1 MKPGYLIKRGL
12 LMLLVMVEM
21 IATGTSYATPD
32 SQVQSTEELARALLA
47 RLTPE
52 ERVGQLFVVDFE
64 GNNLEENPELIDL
77 ISRYH
82 IGGVNLKASNNNI
95 PQDENA
101 LLNLWV
107 LIQEL
112 QRTEI
117 NNSRQTSI
125 NPDSQEQF
133 SPAVIPLLI
142 AIKQDG
148 DGYPGN
154 QILDQLSAIPS
165 QFAIGATWNTDLAQK
180 TGELLSQEL
189 SAVGINLYLG
199 PSLNVHVNP
208 RPELAGDLGTNS
220 FSGSAFW
227 VGEMGAAFINGLHQG
242 SGNRLAVIS
251 KNFPGFVGADQ
262 PLSDEIPAIRKT
274 LDQLLLTELPPFY
287 KVTDLGADPLSITD
301 GLLLT
306 HARYQAFQSNIST
319 ITPPITLDPQALSQ
333 LLSLQELSTWHT
345 NGGLVVSDELGT
357 QAIRRYYVQIGQK
370 YDPKFISRD
379 ALLAGND
386 LILTGNFVGPDSPD
400 LYTSM
405 VNTLNFFAQ
414 KYRDDV
420 SFAQLVDA
428 AVLRVLML
436 KYKLYNN
443 SFSEENIL
451 LPSEQ
456 IEAIGQ
462 PNETTFDVA
471 RLGATLISPAP
482 ENLNNVLPNAPAS
495 TDFITIFTDTQS
507 YQPCPSCAQ
516 VKAPAPNALESVI
529 IRLYGPNGDGLIVPG
544 NVASY
549 TFEDLDEAVSQS
561 NDPESLVIANIQRAE
576 WLVFLQLNPTSNRP
590 GSLAFSR
597 FLSETPE
604 LLQDKKIVVFGLNA
618 PYFLNATEISTVS
631 AYFGLYSKQP
641 QFIEVA
647 ARLLFKELN
656 AIGAPPVTLNSV
668 GYILDQ
674 ALTPNS
680 AQTIPLRIAHEGT
693 SSAEVGP
700 GTPTPTSAP
709 FNRGD
714 IVVLESGPILDYNG
728 HPVRDNT
735 LVRFTLI
742 STNSEGTSTQ
752 RELTSLTSEG
762 IAQSNFIL
770 DTAGTLS
777 VQASSG
783 QPAAMSN
790 QVQINI
796 SGATIPESTPVETI
810 APATITPTEIIPAPT
825 PPPEEPRV
833 VNNLIDWML
842 ALLVILFISLFAYQ
856 SGALAGQ
863 VRWGVRWGLSAL
875 IGGLIVNAY
884 ISFNLPGASTL
895 VGEFNIWGIVL
906 SVAGGSLIGWAS
918 GIIWR
923 WLSRSKPS
931 DDLELK
937 KRKNS

>member
-1 MKPGYLIKRGL
+1 MKSVYVIKRGL
-12 LMLLVMVEM
+12 LVLLAILVMV
-21 IATGTSYATPD
+21 ATGTSYATPD
-32 SQVQSTEELARALLA
+32 PQVQTTEELARTLLA

-64 GNNLEENPELIDL
+64 GHDLEENSELIDL
-77 ISRYH
+77 ISLYH

-95 PQDENA
+95 PQGEDP

-117 NNSRQTSI
+117 NTSRETLF
-125 NPDSQEQF
+125 NPEISEQF
-133 SPAVIPLLI
+133 NPALIPLFI
-142 AIKQDG
+142 AINQDG

-154 QILDQLSAIPS
+154 QILSQLSAIPS
-165 QFAIGATWNTDLAQK
+165 QFAIGATWNTDLAQQ

-189 SAVGINLYLG
+189 SALGVNLLLG

-208 RPELAGDLGTNS
+208 RPELAGDLRTNS
-220 FSGSAFW
+220 FSGSPFW

-262 PLSDEIPAIRKT
+262 PLADEIPAVRKT
-274 LDQLLLTELPPFY
+274 LDQLLLTELPPFF
-287 KVTDLGADPLSITD
+287 KVTDLGADPLTITD

-306 HARYQAFQSNIST
+306 HGRYQAFQSNIST
-319 ITPPITLDPQALSQ
+319 ITPPITLDPQALTQ
-333 LLSLQELSTWHT
+333 LLSLQELSTWHA

-386 LILTGNFVGPDSPD
+386 LILTGSFTGPDSPD
-400 LYTSM
+400 LYTAM

-443 SFSEENIL
+443 SFSQENIL

-456 IEAIGQ
+456 LEIIGQ

-495 TDFITIFTDTQS
+495 TDFITIFTDTLT
-507 YQPCPSCAQ
+507 YQPCPSCDE
-516 VKAPAPNALESVI
+516 VKSPAPNALESVI
-529 IRLYGPNGDGLIVPG
+529 IRLYGPSGDGLIVPG

-549 TFEDLDEAVSQS
+549 TFDDLDEAVSQS

-618 PYFLNATEISTVS
+618 PYYLNATEISTVS

-680 AQTIPLRIAHEGT
+680 DQTIPLQITHEGT
-693 SSAEVGP
+693 SSTPVGS
-700 GTPTPTSAP
+700 GTPTPTPVP

-714 IVVLESGPILDYNG
+714 LVVLESGPILDYND
-728 HPVRDNT
+728 HPVRDDT

-742 STNSEGTSTQ
+742 STNTEGTSTQ
-752 RELTSLTSEG
+752 RELTSLTSGG
-762 IAQSNFIL
+762 IARINFIL

-783 QPAAMSN
+783 QPAATSN
-790 QVQINI
+790 QVQINV
-796 SGATIPESTPVETI
+796 SGTTITEVPPIETTTPV
-810 APATITPTEIIPAPT
+810 TITPTEMLPEPT
-825 PPPEEPRV
+825 IPPEEPRV

-842 ALLVILFISLFAYQ
+842 ALVVILFISLFAYQ

-863 VRWGVRWGLSAL
+863 VRWGVRWGLSSL

-895 VGEFNIWGIVL
+895 IGKYNIWGIVL
-906 SVAGGSLIGWAS
+906 SVAGGSLIGWSS

-923 WLSRSKPS
+923 WLSRAQKTNDS
-931 DDLELK
+931 D
-937 KRKNS
+937 

>member
-1 MKPGYLIKRGL
+1 MKAAYLIKRSL
-12 LMLLVMVEM
+12 LVLLVMVEL
-21 IATGTSYATPD
+21 IAAGTTYATPD

-64 GNNLEENPELIDL
+64 GHNLEEDPELIDL

-82 IGGVNLKASNNNI
+82 IGGVNLKASNDNI
-95 PQDENA
+95 PQDEDA
-101 LLNLWV
+101 LLNLWL

-117 NNSRQTSI
+117 NTSRELLL
-125 NPDSQEQF
+125 NPETEDQF
-133 SPAVIPLLI
+133 SPALIPLFI

-154 QILDQLSAIPS
+154 QILEQLSDTPS
-165 QFAIGATWNTDLAQK
+165 QFAIGATWNTELAQK
-180 TGELLSQEL
+180 SGQLLSQEL
-189 SAVGINLYLG
+189 SALGINLLLG

-220 FSGSAFW
+220 FSGSSFW
-227 VGEMGAAFINGLHQG
+227 AGKMGAAFIDGLHEG

-274 LDQLLLTELPPFY
+274 LDQLLLTELPPFF
-287 KVTDLGADPLSITD
+287 KVTDLGADPLTITD

-319 ITPPITLDPQALSQ
+319 ITPPITLDPQALTQ

-357 QAIRRYYVQIGQK
+357 PAIRRYYVQIGQK

-386 LILTGNFVGPDSPD
+386 LILTGNFIGPDSPD

-405 VNTLNFFAQ
+405 VSTLNFFAQ

-443 SFSEENIL
+443 SFTQENIL
-451 LPSEQ
+451 IPSEQ
-456 IEAIGQ
+456 LELIGQ

-471 RLGATLISPAP
+471 RSGATLISPAP

-495 TDFITIFTDTQS
+495 TDFITIFTDTLT
-507 YQPCPSCAQ
+507 YQPCPSCPE
-516 VKAPAPNALESVI
+516 VRNPASNALERVI
-529 IRLYGPNGDGLIVPG
+529 IRLYGPTGDGLIVPG

-549 TFEDLDEAVSQS
+549 TFDDLDEAVSQS

-590 GSLAFSR
+590 GSFALSR

-604 LLQDKKIVVFGLNA
+604 LLQEKKIVVFGLNA

-656 AIGAPPVTLNSV
+656 TIGAAPVTVNSV

-680 AQTIPLRIAHEGT
+680 AQTIPLQVRHEGAD
-693 SSAEVGP
+693 SASVSP
-700 GTPTPTSAP
+700 GTPTPTPSP

-714 IVVLESGPILDYNG
+714 LVVLESGPILDYNG

-742 STNSEGTSTQ
+742 TTNTEGTSTQ
-752 RELTSLTSEG
+752 RELTSLTSGG
-762 IAQSNFIL
+762 IARVNFIL
-770 DTAGTLS
+770 DTAGTLN

-783 QPAAMSN
+783 QPAATSN
-790 QVQINI
+790 PVEITI
-796 SGATIPESTPVETI
+796 SGPTITEVPAAETITPV
-810 APATITPTEIIPAPT
+810 TITPTEQIPEPT
-825 PPPEEPRV
+825 PPPEEPRL

-842 ALLVILFISLFAYQ
+842 ALVVIMFISLFAYQ

-875 IGGLIVNAY
+875 IGGLLVNAY
-884 ISFNLPGASTL
+884 ISFNLPGASAL
-895 VGEFNIWGIVL
+895 VGQYNIWGIVI
-906 SVAGGSLIGWAS
+906 SVACGSLLGWAS
-918 GIIWR
+918 GVIWR
-923 WLSRSKPS
+923 ALSRPNQSK
-931 DDLELK
+931 
-937 KRKNS
+937 